1 MAEKM
6 EPRAGVRA
14 GARLGPAERLKSK
27 RDFERARREGKR
39 AGDAVLRILVARNGL
54 AWSRVASAVPR
65 RHGPAVT
72 RNRLRRLYTEAFR
85 LDKALLPAGVDVV
98 VSPAGG
104 ALPDLAAVRASLVR
118 LVTQTA
124 ARLAPRARAEPAA
137 GGARE

>member
-1 MAEKM
+1 MSGKA

-27 RDFERARREGKR
+27 SDHERVRREGRR
-39 AGDAVLRILVARNGL
+39 AGDGVLRILVARNGL
-54 AWSRVASAVPR
+54 AWSRIASAVPR

-85 LDKALLPAGVDVV
+85 LDKALLPTGVDVV

-104 ALPDLAAVRASLVR
+104 ELPDLAAVRASLLR
-118 LVTQTA
+118 LMTQAA
-124 ARLAPRARAEPAA
+124 ARLKPV
-137 GGARE
+137 GS